1 MLYLCIGR
9 DTKIVSDIV
18 SYLYLKRIGDTISG
32 PYLYLKRIGDT
43 ISGPFAL
50 QNVSKTYLWV
60 VFLQVPCIS
69 VGAVL
74 PAPVRN
80 ASKTY
85 LWVVF
90 LQVPCIS
97 VGAVCQLP
105 CGLPCGKVTDVSVQH
120 AVAGH
125 STCYGGF

>member
-69 VGAVL
+69 VGAV
-74 PAPVRN
+74 
-80 ASKTY
+80 
-85 LWVVF
+85 
-90 LQVPCIS
+90 
-97 VGAVCQLP
+97 CQLP